1 MLFSCQKQEEAVA
14 TSQQVQM
21 TEYSENLSVIT
32 SENGQKSYHFTAP
45 LMEGYTLAREPYR
58 EFRKGVRIV
67 TYTKGDS
74 LSTVDATLT
83 ANYAIYYEK
92 RELWEAKGNVV
103 IIKEDGKRLYTQQL
117 FWNATTKRIYSN
129 VDTRIVDGVDNFIG
143 EGFESDD
150 ALRKWKFRRMKGRMT
165 VEMTP
170 PGERDDELP
179 LAPTPLEQ
187 EERAGR
193 LAPLADSDRAG
204 ADGVGRAPAAIPATG
219 VETADGYPAA
229 DSPAAG
235 YSAPPE
241 AHGAPRPATSGQA
254 ISSAGGQKRNPG
266 EDSTAYRA
274 AAQQRKA
281 APSAS
286 DGSTN
291 DGSEA
296 GDGQAT
302 NESVEPKAAVSGQA
316 SDTSVRPGAA
326 DGPKAAASDGQGAAE
341 DESSAG
347 LADERDAVADKD
359 RPDNT

>member
-1 MLFSCQKQEEAVA
+1 MLLPSGYHRIALLLTGGAILLFSCRKEEETA
-14 TSQQVQM
+14 TGNQQVQM

-67 TYTKGDS
+67 TYNKGDT
-74 LSTVDATLT
+74 LTTVDATLT

-129 VDTRIVDGVDNFIG
+129 VDTRIVDGADNFIG

-165 VEMTP
+165 VEVTP

-193 LAPLADSDRAG
+193 LAPLGSDLQSDAG
-204 ADGVGRAPAAIPATG
+204 AQAPPLPALPATG
-219 VETADGYPAA
+219 TAAQAPYHNTEYPAA
-229 DSPAAG
+229 NDRSDAG
-235 YSAPPE
+235 E
-241 AHGAPRPATSGQA
+241 
-254 ISSAGGQKRNPG
+254 
-266 EDSTAYRA
+266 ST
-274 AAQQRKA
+274 
-281 APSAS
+281 PVVAS
-286 DGSTN
+286 DPVGSTT
-291 DGSEA
+291 DEGTEA
-296 GDGQAT
+296 AMSRT
-302 NESVEPKAAVSGQA
+302 
-316 SDTSVRPGAA
+316 
-326 DGPKAAASDGQGAAE
+326 AAASHESATSEHPTAAAE
-341 DESSAG
+341 PTATVRHD
-347 LADERDAVADKD
+347 LAADQ
-359 RPDNT
+359 PAAPQTGQP